1 MPTMQISGGELY
13 YEVHGAGPPLLLAA
27 GLGGVGAFWKPQ
39 LEALIPHFRVVLHDH
54 RGTGQS
60 SRDRIA
66 YSVGQ
71 MAQDVLDLA
80 DGLGIG
86 RFHFVGHST
95 GAAIGQELMLRH
107 AGRIIAAVLSAG
119 WTRRDP
125 WFRRCFEMRNRILVE
140 CGPEAYVRAQALF
153 LYPPWWV
160 SAHPE
165 LLAKMET
172 AMIAQLPP
180 PEIVSSRIAALM
192 AYGPGDELAT
202 IRTPTLVIG
211 ADDDHLTPPHYSM
224 DMHRLIPDSDLA
236 ILPDGGHFYTTSRA
250 AEFNETVL
258 GWLLAQLGGTAWTPP
273 AFVRGDSVHLR
284 TADY

>member
-1 MPTMQISGGELY
+1 MPTMPITDGELY
-13 YEVHGAGPPLLLAA
+13 YEVHGDGPPLLLVA
-27 GLGGVGAFWKPQ
+27 GLGGVGAFWTPQ
-39 LEALIPHFRVVLHDH
+39 LDALVPHFRVVLHDH

-86 RFHFVGHST
+86 RFHFAGHST

-107 AGRIIAAVLSAG
+107 AGRVTAAVLSSG
-119 WTRRDP
+119 WARRDP
-125 WFRRCFEMRNRILVE
+125 WFHRCFEVRDRILRD

-160 SAHPE
+160 SVHPE
-165 LLAKMET
+165 RLATMEA
-172 AMIAQLPP
+172 AMIAHLPP

-192 AYGPGDELAT
+192 AYGPGDELAA
-202 IRTPTLVIG
+202 IRTPTLVVC
-211 ADDDHLTPPHYSM
+211 ADDDHLTPPHYSV
-224 DMHRLIPDSDLA
+224 DMHRLIPGSDLA
-236 ILPDGGHFYTTSRA
+236 ILPDGGHFNTTSRA
-250 AEFNETVL
+250 AEFNETML
-258 GWLLAQLGGTAWTPP
+258 GWLLAQRGGTVWTPP
-273 AFVRGDSVHLR
+273 AFARGDTVHR
-284 TADY
+284 A